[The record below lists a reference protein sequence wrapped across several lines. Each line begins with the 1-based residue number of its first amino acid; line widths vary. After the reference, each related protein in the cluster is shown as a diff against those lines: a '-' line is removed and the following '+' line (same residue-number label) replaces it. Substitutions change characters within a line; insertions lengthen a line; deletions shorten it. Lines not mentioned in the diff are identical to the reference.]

1 MEISSE
7 ALAET
12 YLEAAIR
19 KWQLPAPTQCG
30 KEFARQPPP
39 NADAILEPPHLD
51 VSSGRLPQLFLC
63 NGVRNF
69 NWRTFVPKYHLLY
82 PFHCTTLRPMAQL
95 QNHINYQTRWLYK
108 TNSTSWVDVHSRMVY
123 TTLVVSG
130 SSCSGF
136 TMMAFLRADT
146 KDLVFW
152 LIHSHR

>member
-39 NADAILEPPHLD
+39 NADAILGPPHLD

-63 NGVRNF
+63 NRVRNF
-69 NWRTFVPKYHLLY
+69 NWRTFVPEI
-82 PFHCTTLRPMAQL
+82 PFAVPISLHYFASNGLVTEPYQL
-95 QNHINYQTRWLYK
+95 P
-108 TNSTSWVDVHSRMVY
+108 D
-123 TTLVVSG
+123 TLVVPNKQYQLG
-130 SSCSGF
+130 GCTF
-136 TMMAFLRADT
+136 
-146 KDLVFW
+146 
-152 LIHSHR
+152 